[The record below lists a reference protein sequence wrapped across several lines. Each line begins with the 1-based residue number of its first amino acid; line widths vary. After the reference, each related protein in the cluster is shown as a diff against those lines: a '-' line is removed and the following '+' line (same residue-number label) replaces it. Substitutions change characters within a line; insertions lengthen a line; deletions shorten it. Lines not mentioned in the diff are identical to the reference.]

1 MFLVLFQTVNGG
13 DDGVCSG
20 GKADGS
26 GVVDGGDG
34 DGDDG
39 GGMDGGDDDDDTKVC
54 LFNKM
59 CLHIAVNYG
68 RQQTT

>member
-1 MFLVLFQTVNGG
+1 MVLFQTVNGG

-26 GVVDGGDG
+26 GVVDGG